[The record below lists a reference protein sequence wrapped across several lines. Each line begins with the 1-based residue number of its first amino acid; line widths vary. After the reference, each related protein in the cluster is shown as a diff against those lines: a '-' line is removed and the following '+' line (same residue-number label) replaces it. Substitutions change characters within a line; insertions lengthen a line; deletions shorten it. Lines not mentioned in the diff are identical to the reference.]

1 MTLVEVLR
9 GLACKDCN
17 ARVTTVSSSGII
29 VLRMAERD
37 VLVAILERIVS
48 SKLSRV
54 VLLQA
59 VADTIRHIGDYRW
72 VGLYDVDHGAG
83 VVRNVVFSGPGAPE
97 YPQFPINK
105 GLTGAAIVEKRSIN
119 VGNVAADR
127 RYLTAF
133 GSTRS
138 EIIVPIFDEA
148 RENVIGTIDVES
160 ELRDAFNAHIQ
171 VLLERCADV
180 VSPLW
185 HK

>member
-1 MTLVEVLR
+1 M
-9 GLACKDCN
+9 ADKD
-17 ARVTTVSSSGII
+17 A
-29 VLRMAERD
+29 L
-37 VLVAILERIVS
+37 LAILERIVS
-48 SKLSRV
+48 SKVSRV

-97 YPQFPINK
+97 YPQFPIHK
-105 GLTGAAIVEKRSIN
+105 GLTGAAIVQKGTIN
-119 VGNVAADR
+119 VGDVDADA

-148 RENVIGTIDVES
+148 RQKVIGTIDVES
-160 ELRDAFNAHIQ
+160 ELRDAFDAERKA
-171 VLLERCADV
+171 LLERSADV

>member
-1 MTLVEVLR
+1 MTD
-9 GLACKDCN
+9 KD
-17 ARVTTVSSSGII
+17 G
-29 VLRMAERD
+29 
-37 VLVAILERIVS
+37 LVAILERIVS
-48 SKLSRV
+48 SKVSRV

-72 VGLYDVDHGAG
+72 VGLYDIDLGAG

-105 GLTGAAIVEKRSIN
+105 GLTGAAIVEKRTIN
-119 VGNVAADR
+119 VGDVAADR

-148 RENVIGTIDVES
+148 RQKVIGTIDVES
-160 ELRDAFNAHIQ
+160 ELRDAFDAERKA
-171 VLLERCADV
+171 LLERSADV